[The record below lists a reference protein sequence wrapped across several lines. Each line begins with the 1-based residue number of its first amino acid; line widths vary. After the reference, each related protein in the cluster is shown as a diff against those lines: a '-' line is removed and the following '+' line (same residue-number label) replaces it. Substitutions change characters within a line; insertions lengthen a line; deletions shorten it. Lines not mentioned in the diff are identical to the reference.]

1 MKFSVELVG
10 SIFQDGIFCSQ
21 LPVLVPVHRERVDYS
36 RLRTGTEGTVFSR
49 RIVTN

>member
-10 SIFQDGIFCSQ
+10 SILHDGIFCSQ
-21 LPVLVPVHRERVDYS
+21 LPVLVPVHRERVDYG
-36 RLRTGTEGTVFSR
+36 RLRTEGTVFSR